1 MQIKYQSTNLLLF
14 NDDISIL
21 KNFLFKLDADEFY
34 YWSCGVMFNNQILLR
49 KTKIIKKLSEEK
61 IMI

>member
-1 MQIKYQSTNLLLF
+1 MNLLLF

>member
-21 KNFLFKLDADEFY
+21 KNFLFKLDADKFY